1 MSKRELKQAEN
12 VQKAQ
17 GKKGGRGTHGSLTK
31 SGKVRSQTPKVEKT
45 SLKKKKGPSVQN
57 RKEHYLFTKKS
68 RETSE
73 KKRERM

>member
-1 MSKRELKQAEN
+1 MTKKEQKQKEVEKTQTQRA
-12 VQKAQ
+12 
-17 GKKGGRGTHGSLTK
+17 GRGTHGSLNK
-31 SGKVRSQTPKVEKT
+31 SGKVRNQTPKVEKT
-45 SLKKKKGPSVQN
+45 SLKKKKGPSAQN